1 MRTNYLA
8 NQTTQ
13 FRVLTDDQI
22 EEIVNSALEVLER
35 TGARFYDEEALK
47 LLKEAGAVIEK
58 DNLAHLP
65 SALVKR
71 SLQSA
76 PQRIRVSSRDVKK
89 SLALQDHQ
97 IYFGAGSDT
106 PFVLDPYSRERRQ
119 ALRKDAEDAARLADY
134 LPHIDFHMSL
144 ALIQDVPWQTY
155 DRHQF
160 VAMVTHTSKPLII
173 TAMDVEGL
181 RDILKM
187 CHLIAGGEENFRRNP
202 FIILYDEPSSPNYH
216 SQNALKKLLFAAE
229 KGIPVIYT
237 PCPIAGATAPATLAG
252 VLVNACAESLAGLV
266 LAQLKRKGAPVIIGG
281 VVSVMDM
288 STTVYSYGAPEL
300 SLLSAALTD
309 VAHYLGVPMFSTAG
323 CSDSKALDEQAA
335 LEASVSIL
343 ISVLSGANLIHDL
356 GYLEAGLVGS
366 TEMLLLCDEI
376 IGMVKR
382 VVRGV
387 EVNEETLALDI
398 IHKVGPGGNFLGEDH
413 TLRHFRTEAWYPRL
427 LDRRMYFDWVGAGS
441 VTLGQR
447 VNNKTREILDSYEP
461 IPLAQD
467 VLEGI
472 DEILRKADERATE
485 IEAQKV

>member
-22 EEIVNSALEVLER
+22 EEIINSALEVLER
-35 TGARFYDEEALK
+35 TGARFYDEQALK
-47 LLKEAGAVIEK
+47 LLKEAGAEIEK

-76 PQRIRVSSRDVKK
+76 PQRIRVSSRDAKK

-106 PFVLDPYSRERRQ
+106 PFVLDPYTKERRQ
-119 ALRKDAEDAARLADY
+119 AIKKDAQDAARLADC

-144 ALIQDVPWQTY
+144 ALISDVPWQTY

-160 VAMVTHTSKPLII
+160 VAMVTHTTKPLII

-187 CHLIAGGEENFRRNP
+187 CHLIAGGEQNFRRNP
-202 FIILYDEPSSPNYH
+202 FIVLYDEPSSPNYH

-266 LAQLKRKGAPVIIGG
+266 LAQLKRKGAPVIMGG
-281 VVSVMDM
+281 VVSIMDM
-288 STTVYSYGAPEL
+288 NTTILSYGAPEL
-300 SLLSAALTD
+300 ALASAALTEI
-309 VAHYLGVPMFSTAG
+309 VRYLGLPMFSTAG
-323 CSDSKALDEQAA
+323 CSDSKVLDEQAA
-335 LEASVSIL
+335 LETAISIL
-343 ISVLSGANLIHDL
+343 LAALSGANLIHDV
-356 GYLEAGLVGS
+356 GYLESAMIGSQELLVLS
-366 TEMLLLCDEI
+366 DEI

-382 VVRGV
+382 IVRGIRV
-387 EVNEETLALDI
+387 DEETLALGVID
-398 IHKVGPGGNFLGEDH
+398 KVGPGGNFLGEEH
-413 TLRHFRTEAWYPRL
+413 TLRHFKKEVWYPRL
-427 LDRRMYFDWVGAGS
+427 LDRHMFPDWEAGGRL
-441 VTLGQR
+441 TLADR
-447 VNNKTREILDSYEP
+447 VNRRTKDILESYEP
-461 IPLAQD
+461 EPLGQD

-472 DEILRKADERATE
+472 QEILEKADEGVRE
-485 IEAQKV
+485 KV